1 MKKTMK
7 VAIAASVLAAPAFA
21 ANMENPLYIPTTGE
35 IYSKTSVG
43 LMLKVA
49 DDSLA
54 HQAKGHA
61 GETEFP
67 IYRATEEIGYGITD
81 RLSVNGTFG
90 YTHDGDIDRK
100 GMHVGRIG
108 LNYRVM
114 ENPSNLVWDVYADA
128 HLGGVSAME
137 GDFTATGFKYDN
149 YSNGRWGFYVG
160 SKVGKTWD
168 KFTGALFA
176 EVLHT
181 FGNDNNEIG
190 ISTMSWAPI
199 FGGKD
204 TISVDLKS
212 TTEFN
217 TGLKTFYE
225 LNEKWG
231 IGAGFTYK
239 YHAANGVEGL
249 ATDYIK
255 GLPLGGGVTSDMV
268 VNQLLSGLTDM
279 EDRFDEFMFTVSGTH
294 TLSDTMQ
301 VSVYADYT
309 VDSAEAQ
316 AQNGTDVKAEIGA
329 RFNVS
334 F

>member
-7 VAIAASVLAAPAFA
+7 AAIAASVLMTPAMA
-21 ANMENPLYIPTTGE
+21 ANMENPLYIPSAGE
-35 IYSKTSVG
+35 LYSKTSAGV
-43 LMLKVA
+43 MLKVA
-49 DDSLA
+49 DNSDA
-54 HQAKGHA
+54 HKSNGRS
-61 GETEFP
+61 GKSEFP
-67 IYRATEEIGYGITD
+67 IYRLQEEIGYGITD
-81 RLSVNGTFG
+81 RLTVNGTFG

-114 ENPSNLVWDVYADA
+114 ENPSELVWDVYADA
-128 HLGGVSAME
+128 HLGGVSPME
-137 GDFTATGFKYDN
+137 GAYSVTGFKYDN

-181 FGNDNNEIG
+181 FGNDNNEID
-190 ISTMSWAPI
+190 ITATPFALI
-199 FGGKD
+199 FLGED

-239 YHAANGVEGL
+239 YHAANSVTGVATPYAPAGQPIVSSLLAGL
-249 ATDYIK
+249 A
-255 GLPLGGGVTSDMV
+255 
-268 VNQLLSGLTDM
+268 DM

-294 TLSDTMQ
+294 TLSETMQ
-301 VSVYADYT
+301 VSLYADYT

-316 AQNGTDVKAEIGA
+316 AQNGTDVKAEMGV